1 MGISKKKELEYARI
15 LYVSERLTYKEVS
28 ERVGVTEKTISKWAN
43 LPEENWDKRRKSLLT
58 TRQSQLVHWY
68 NQLEAINEEI
78 ANRPP
83 LIVKGKELANP
94 LKNNIPTNSEADT
107 MSKITS
113 NIQKLEVEISLG
125 EYVQV
130 TKKILEFIQKVD
142 LDAAKLLTRYA
153 DEFINSKLKNG

>member
-1 MGISKKKELEYARI
+1 MGISKKQEQEYARI
-15 LYVSERLTYKEVS
+15 LYVSERLTQKDIA
-28 ERVGVTEKTISKWAN
+28 ERTGVTEKTITKWIAN
-43 LPEENWDKRRKSLLT
+43 ENWDKLRKSLLT

-68 NQLEAINEEI
+68 NQLEAINIAIEE
-78 ANRPP
+78 R
-83 LIVKGKELANP
+83 G
-94 LKNNIPTNSEADT
+94 NIPTNSEADT

-130 TKKILEFIQKVD
+130 TKKLLEFIQTVD
-142 LDAAKLLTRYA
+142 LDAAKMLTKYA

>member
-1 MGISKKKELEYARI
+1 MGISKKQEREYARI
-15 LYVSERLTYKEVS
+15 LYVSERLTFKDIA
-28 ERVGVTEKTISKWAN
+28 ERVGVTEKTIGKWAE
-43 LPEENWDKRRKSLLT
+43 LDNWDKLRKSLLT

-68 NQLEAINEEI
+68 NQLEAINLAIEER
-78 ANRPP
+78 A
-83 LIVKGKELANP
+83 
-94 LKNNIPTNSEADT
+94 NIPTNSEADT

-130 TKKILEFIQKVD
+130 TKKVLEFIQTVD
-142 LDAAKLLTRYA
+142 LDAAKLFTRYA